1 MTSDALIGAIGGL
14 ALMLA
19 VIAAYVVLARRFR
32 FLWHPLSVFLAVGTV
47 GVVVSVL
54 GVLVS
59 GDGPAA
65 VPAMVRR
72 SATGGF
78 GWGLII
84 APVVWAFRRVYGW
97 WTKSGGNG
105 EDGGHG

>member
-1 MTSDALIGAIGGL
+1 MTFDAAMGAMAGL

-19 VIAAYVVLARRFR
+19 VIAAYVLLARRFR

-54 GVLVS
+54 GVLLF

-65 VPAMVRR
+65 VPAMARR
-72 SATGGF
+72 SVIGGF

-84 APVVWAFRRVYGW
+84 APIVWAVRRGYSW
-97 WTKSGGNG
+97 WMKA
-105 EDGGHG
+105 